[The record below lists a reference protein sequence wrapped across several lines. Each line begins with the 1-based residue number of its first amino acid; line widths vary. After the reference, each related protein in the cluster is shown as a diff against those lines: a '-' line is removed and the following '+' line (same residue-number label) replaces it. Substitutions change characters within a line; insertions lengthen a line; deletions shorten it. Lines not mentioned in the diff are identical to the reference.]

1 MNRGDDDV
9 ADFFGALSDDAP
21 IVDVSLPVSTRA
33 PEPDP
38 RNETPRPG
46 GGRGWIGF
54 VHGRRRASGDAMSKA
69 RVVLAVDVGGS
80 HVKVLTSGETASR
93 RAVSGPRLTAS
104 EMVKLVLGA
113 SKGWHWD
120 VVTIGIP
127 APIHGGRV
135 ASEPVNLGKGWVGFD
150 FESAFG
156 TPTKVMND
164 AAMQALG
171 SYIGGTMLFLGLG
184 TGLGTSL
191 IVDGIVERMEMGHL
205 PFKKGSYE
213 DYVGE
218 RGRLKRGNKRWRE
231 HVTDAVEQL
240 TAALEPDSV
249 VIGGGNA
256 RKLRTLPAN
265 TRLGDNA
272 NAFAGGFRAWTDSAT
287 SPHRRASQG
296 C

>member
-1 MNRGDDDV
+1 
-9 ADFFGALSDDAP
+9 
-21 IVDVSLPVSTRA
+21 
-33 PEPDP
+33 
-38 RNETPRPG
+38 
-46 GGRGWIGF
+46 
-54 VHGRRRASGDAMSKA
+54 MSKA

-80 HVKVLTSGETASR
+80 HVKVLVSGETASR
-93 RAVSGPRLTAS
+93 RAVSGPRLTGS
-104 EMVKLVLGA
+104 EMVKLVLRA

-120 VVTIGIP
+120 VVTIGVP

-156 TPTKVMND
+156 APTKVMND

-171 SYIGGTMLFLGLG
+171 SYDGGTMLFLGLG

-191 IVDGIVERMEMGHL
+191 IVDGIVEAMEMGHL

-231 HVTDAVEQL
+231 HVADAVEQL

-256 RKLRTLPAN
+256 TKLRTLPPK
-265 TRLGDNA
+265 TRLGGNA
-272 NAFAGGFRAWTDSAT
+272 NAFTGGFRAWTDTAT
-287 SPHRRASQG
+287 TPHWRASKV
-296 C
+296 